1 MWNDTGPGAR
11 STHGNMTG
19 WGNKG
24 RRHKEGNTETVNG
37 DKTSREKEREM
48 TWGEHAHDRW
58 GRYWMKHMEG
68 NIGIEKREETQ

>member
-11 STHGNMTG
+11 SAHGNMTG

-37 DKTSREKEREM
+37 DKTSREKER
-48 TWGEHAHDRW
+48 DDL
-58 GRYWMKHMEG
+58 GR
-68 NIGIEKREETQ
+68 TCT